1 MAYFEEHYEK
11 QQDLLLEIKQ
21 AKIGREGATRAQVK
35 SWDKQIRKLDELEKE
50 RIFILTIAAE
60 EGWKTAAE
68 VAFTK
73 RGNDADKDLA
83 KVGNPDKRSKFFL
96 KKNHNF
102 KATPFSLQV
111 LKRKEKRK
119 QDAKDEPK
127 AKAKKGGKP
136 FRPRPQH
143 QGQPWMQPQ
152 MVQPPMMQPWQMM
165 NPYPSF
171 GGQGYPRQETRQ
183 CLNCRQ
189 YGHIA
194 RNCPSRNIP
203 AALGAAPK

>member
-1 MAYFEEHYEK
+1 MLFYFFQQMAYFEEHYEK

-21 AKIGREGATRAQVK
+21 AKLGREGATRAQVK

-96 KKNHNF
+96 KKNRNF
-102 KATPFSLQV
+102 KATPFRCRSLNV
-111 LKRKEKRK
+111 RKRGSKMLKMSRRRRQRREESPSDRDRSFRGNPGCNRK
-119 QDAKDEPK
+119 
-127 AKAKKGGKP
+127 
-136 FRPRPQH
+136 
-143 QGQPWMQPQ
+143 WS
-152 MVQPPMMQPWQMM
+152 
-165 NPYPSF
+165 N
-171 GGQGYPRQETRQ
+171 RQ
-183 CLNCRQ
+183 
-189 YGHIA
+189 
-194 RNCPSRNIP
+194 
-203 AALGAAPK
+203 